1 MKTKLT
7 PTDTSTELEL
17 LKKHNEKLTREV
29 RFLISLQ
36 TPMTSDAYLHSIIDN
51 PANVNKEYGLYLA
64 LAKMV
69 DVYREGQENP
79 DDEPQVVAEAIRALK
94 RYEESKK

>member
-1 MKTKLT
+1 MNEH
-7 PTDTSTELEL
+7 SELERL
-17 LKKHNEKLTREV
+17 TKENRQLASHNEKLAREV

-36 TPMTSDAYLHSIIDN
+36 APVSSDVYLHSIIDN

-64 LAKMV
+64 PAKMA

-94 RYEESKK
+94 RYEEGK